1 MESNRAGS
9 DRQTTDKGCT
19 VSVNAEAPVCPGC
32 HFGCLVSGYR
42 CGRGK
47 AFHDLW
53 VDGKPVPERRKPPI
67 MRSGGAEK
75 APQGGPMPSSDMR
88 IMHGLN
94 IMANILQDRHT
105 ESAER
110 KVLMAAGRQGG
121 FFACDMLAKRTLV
134 DDERVL
140 EAVSFLVER
149 GFAERVLEEVAGEV
163 LRITPTGKEQLAEWD
178 AERDAATADF
188 LSPLDGDEKAQLADM
203 LFRIIQAE
211 LEKNRGGSC

>member
-1 MESNRAGS
+1 
-9 DRQTTDKGCT
+9 
-19 VSVNAEAPVCPGC
+19 
-32 HFGCLVSGYR
+32 
-42 CGRGK
+42 
-47 AFHDLW
+47 
-53 VDGKPVPERRKPPI
+53 
-67 MRSGGAEK
+67 
-75 APQGGPMPSSDMR
+75 MPSSDMH

-211 LEKNRGGSC
+211 LEKNKGGSC